1 MNQLAKR
8 SELHLERKMWHIIT
22 GMSAL
27 GITFALKLDSYDASF
42 LSFLIGLGG
51 LLFESIR
58 LRSEKIN
65 NLFIKF
71 AGRVLREREK
81 TKVSGFT
88 YYCLGVSACFFFF
101 PWKIAIL
108 AILFLIFSDPI
119 ASYVGILYGKR
130 SLIFGKSLEG
140 TGACFLACFF
150 MSAIAAIAFLNVP
163 WLAFALLG
171 GLSGAIAEL
180 FAFIDDNLT
189 IPVVSGFF
197 LTQSYF
203 LLV

>member
-1 MNQLAKR
+1 MNQLAKK
-8 SELHLERKMWHIIT
+8 SELHLERKMWHILT
-22 GMSAL
+22 GLSAL
-27 GITFALKLDSYDASF
+27 GLTFALKLDSYDASF
-42 LSFLIGLGG
+42 LSFLIGFCG
-51 LLFESIR
+51 LIFETIR
-58 LRSEKIN
+58 LRFKKLN
-65 NLFIKF
+65 NFFIQF

-81 TKVSGFT
+81 SKISGFT

-101 PWKIAIL
+101 PWNIAIL

-130 SLIFGKSLEG
+130 NLIFGKSLEG
-140 TGACFLACFF
+140 TGACFIVCFL
-150 MSAIAAIAFLNVP
+150 MSAIAASAFLNVP

-171 GLSGAIAEL
+171 GLSGAFAEL

-189 IPVVSGFF
+189 IPIVSGFF
-197 LTQSYF
+197 LTQSYL